1 MLLVCQ
7 AQPRTRCVGKNA
19 DAAALCSR
27 RSAGLHSSFRCIRLQ
42 RNAWSASSRTGRQ
55 SGESNPRSRHHRAG
69 DGSYI
74 VHTQTKK
81 LRLLLV
87 DDHAVVREGLRSLLG
102 TDQRFEVVGE
112 AADGLTAVSAAEH
125 LNPDV
130 VVMDVSLPGLN
141 GAQLARRLK
150 ETQPDV
156 KTLALTVHEE
166 GGYLRSLMDAGASG
180 YVLKRSAASEL
191 LRAIEVV
198 GEGGTYLDSSIA
210 GQLVSKLGQRR
221 PAIAPS
227 SALSE
232 REREV
237 VRYVA
242 HGYSNK
248 EIAAKLDVSVKTVET
263 YRYRATEKLG
273 LHSRADLVRY
283 AIDQGWLAES

>member
-1 MLLVCQ
+1 M
-7 AQPRTRCVGKNA
+7 
-19 DAAALCSR
+19 
-27 RSAGLHSSFRCIRLQ
+27 
-42 RNAWSASSRTGRQ
+42 
-55 SGESNPRSRHHRAG
+55 
-69 DGSYI
+69 
-74 VHTQTKK
+74 KK

-102 TDQRFEVVGE
+102 TDNRFEIVGE
-112 AADGLTAVSAAEH
+112 ASDGLTALSAAEN
-125 LNPDV
+125 LQPDV
-130 VVMDVSLPGLN
+130 VVMDVSIPGLN
-141 GAQLARRLK
+141 GAQVTRRLK
-150 ETQPDV
+150 ETMPNTRTV
-156 KTLALTVHEE
+156 ALTVHEE

-191 LRAIEVV
+191 LRAIEVI

-221 PAIAPS
+221 PPLAPS

-273 LHSRADLVRY
+273 LRSRADLVRY
-283 AIDQGWLAES
+283 AIDQGWLAEN

>member
-1 MLLVCQ
+1 M
-7 AQPRTRCVGKNA
+7 
-19 DAAALCSR
+19 
-27 RSAGLHSSFRCIRLQ
+27 
-42 RNAWSASSRTGRQ
+42 
-55 SGESNPRSRHHRAG
+55 
-69 DGSYI
+69 
-74 VHTQTKK
+74 
-81 LRLLLV
+81 
-87 DDHAVVREGLRSLLG
+87 REGLRSLLG
-102 TDQRFEVVGE
+102 TDNRFEIVGE
-112 AADGLTAVSAAEH
+112 AADGLTAVSVAEN

-130 VVMDVSLPGLN
+130 VVMDVSMPGLN

-150 ETQPDV
+150 ESRPDV

-191 LRAIEVV
+191 LRAIEVI

-242 HGYSNK
+242 RGYSNK

-283 AIDQGWLAES
+283 AIDQGWLTES

>member
-1 MLLVCQ
+1 M
-7 AQPRTRCVGKNA
+7 N
-19 DAAALCSR
+19 
-27 RSAGLHSSFRCIRLQ
+27 IM
-42 RNAWSASSRTGRQ
+42 
-55 SGESNPRSRHHRAG
+55 
-69 DGSYI
+69 
-74 VHTQTKK
+74 KK

-102 TDQRFEVVGE
+102 SDDRFEIVGE
-112 AADGLTAVSAAEH
+112 AWDGVGALSAVERQH
-125 LNPDV
+125 PDV

-141 GAQLARRLK
+141 GAQVTRKLK
-150 ETQPDV
+150 ATHPNV

-191 LRAIEVV
+191 LRAIQVV
-198 GEGGTYLDSSIA
+198 GEGGTYLDSAIA
-210 GQLVSKLGQRR
+210 EQLVGKLGHRR
-221 PAIAPS
+221 PAEGAS
-227 SALSE
+227 LALSE

-237 VRYVA
+237 VGFVA

-248 EIAAKLDVSVKTVET
+248 EIATKIDVSVKTVET

-283 AIDQGWLAES
+283 AIDQGWLTA

>member
-1 MLLVCQ
+1 M
-7 AQPRTRCVGKNA
+7 TR
-19 DAAALCSR
+19 
-27 RSAGLHSSFRCIRLQ
+27 
-42 RNAWSASSRTGRQ
+42 
-55 SGESNPRSRHHRAG
+55 
-69 DGSYI
+69 
-74 VHTQTKK
+74 K

-102 TDQRFEVVGE
+102 SDSRFEIIGE
-112 AADGLTAVSAAEH
+112 AADGPTALSAVDRLH
-125 LNPDV
+125 PDV
-130 VVMDVSLPGLN
+130 VVMDVSLPGIN
-141 GAQLARRLK
+141 GAQLTRRLK

-156 KTLALTVHEE
+156 RTLALTVHEE

-210 GQLVSKLGQRR
+210 GQLVSKLGQRKT
-221 PAIAPS
+221 ALAPS

-248 EIAAKLDVSVKTVET
+248 EIAGKLDVSVKTVET

-283 AIDQGWLAES
+283 AIDQGWLSDN

>member
-1 MLLVCQ
+1 M
-7 AQPRTRCVGKNA
+7 
-19 DAAALCSR
+19 
-27 RSAGLHSSFRCIRLQ
+27 
-42 RNAWSASSRTGRQ
+42 
-55 SGESNPRSRHHRAG
+55 
-69 DGSYI
+69 
-74 VHTQTKK
+74 TKK

-102 TDQRFEVVGE
+102 SDSRFEIVGE
-112 AADGLTAVSAAEH
+112 AADGPTALSAVDRLH
-125 LNPDV
+125 PDV
-130 VVMDVSLPGLN
+130 VVMDVSLPGIN
-141 GAQLARRLK
+141 GAQVTRRLK

-156 KTLALTVHEE
+156 RTLALTVHEE

-191 LRAIEVV
+191 LRAVEVV
-198 GEGGTYLDSSIA
+198 GEGGTYLDSAIA
-210 GQLVSKLGQRR
+210 GQLVSKLGQRKT
-221 PAIAPS
+221 ALAPS

-248 EIAAKLDVSVKTVET
+248 EIAGKLDVSVKTVET

-283 AIDQGWLAES
+283 AIDQGWLSDN

>member
-1 MLLVCQ
+1 M
-7 AQPRTRCVGKNA
+7 
-19 DAAALCSR
+19 SR
-27 RSAGLHSSFRCIRLQ
+27 
-42 RNAWSASSRTGRQ
+42 
-55 SGESNPRSRHHRAG
+55 
-69 DGSYI
+69 
-74 VHTQTKK
+74 K

-87 DDHAVVREGLRSLLG
+87 DDHAVVREGLRALLG
-102 TDQRFEVVGE
+102 NDERFEIVGE
-112 AADGLTAVSAAEH
+112 AADGMSALSLSQH
-125 LNPDV
+125 LHPDV
-130 VVMDVSLPGLN
+130 VVMDVSLPGMN
-141 GAQLARRLK
+141 GAQVTRRLK
-150 ETQPDV
+150 EVMPDV
-156 KTLALTVHEE
+156 RTLALTVHEE

-191 LRAIEVV
+191 LRAVEVV

-210 GQLVSKLGQRR
+210 GQLVSRLGSRK
-221 PAIAPS
+221 AALAPS

-237 VRYVA
+237 VRLVA

-283 AIDQGWLAES
+283 ALDQGWLTDN

>member
-1 MLLVCQ
+1 M
-7 AQPRTRCVGKNA
+7 T
-19 DAAALCSR
+19 
-27 RSAGLHSSFRCIRLQ
+27 
-42 RNAWSASSRTGRQ
+42 
-55 SGESNPRSRHHRAG
+55 
-69 DGSYI
+69 
-74 VHTQTKK
+74 TKK

-102 TDQRFEVVGE
+102 TDARFEIVGE
-112 AADGLTAVSAAEH
+112 AADGLTAISAVERLH
-125 LNPDV
+125 PDV
-130 VVMDVSLPGLN
+130 VVMDVSLPGMN
-141 GAQLARRLK
+141 GAQVTRRLK

-156 KTLALTVHEE
+156 RTLALTVHEE

-221 PAIAPS
+221 TALAPS

-283 AIDQGWLAES
+283 AIDQGWLADS

>member
-1 MLLVCQ
+1 M
-7 AQPRTRCVGKNA
+7 
-19 DAAALCSR
+19 
-27 RSAGLHSSFRCIRLQ
+27 
-42 RNAWSASSRTGRQ
+42 
-55 SGESNPRSRHHRAG
+55 
-69 DGSYI
+69 
-74 VHTQTKK
+74 TKK

-87 DDHAVVREGLRSLLG
+87 DDHMVVREGLRSLLG
-102 TDQRFEVVGE
+102 TDARFEIVGE
-112 AADGLTAVSAAEH
+112 AADGLTAISAVERLH
-125 LNPDV
+125 PDV
-130 VVMDVSLPGLN
+130 VVMDVSLPGMN
-141 GAQLARRLK
+141 GAQVTRKLK
-150 ETQPDV
+150 ESQPEV
-156 KTLALTVHEE
+156 RTLALTVHEE

-221 PAIAPS
+221 TALAPS

-237 VRYVA
+237 VRHVA

-283 AIDQGWLAES
+283 AIDQGWLADN

>member
-1 MLLVCQ
+1 M
-7 AQPRTRCVGKNA
+7 
-19 DAAALCSR
+19 
-27 RSAGLHSSFRCIRLQ
+27 
-42 RNAWSASSRTGRQ
+42 
-55 SGESNPRSRHHRAG
+55 
-69 DGSYI
+69 
-74 VHTQTKK
+74 KK

-102 TDQRFEVVGE
+102 TDSRFEIVGE
-112 AADGLTAVSAAEH
+112 AADGLTAISAVER
-125 LNPDV
+125 LQPDV
-130 VVMDVSLPGLN
+130 VVMDVSLPGMN
-141 GAQLARRLK
+141 GAQVTRRLK
-150 ETQPDV
+150 ESQPDV
-156 KTLALTVHEE
+156 RTLALTVHEE

-221 PAIAPS
+221 TALAPS

-283 AIDQGWLAES
+283 AIDQGWLADG

>member
-1 MLLVCQ
+1 
-7 AQPRTRCVGKNA
+7 
-19 DAAALCSR
+19 
-27 RSAGLHSSFRCIRLQ
+27 
-42 RNAWSASSRTGRQ
+42 
-55 SGESNPRSRHHRAG
+55 
-69 DGSYI
+69 
-74 VHTQTKK
+74 
-81 LRLLLV
+81 V

-102 TDQRFEVVGE
+102 ADDRFEIVGE
-112 AADGLTAVSAAEH
+112 AADGATAANAASD

-150 ETQPDV
+150 ERMPQV
-156 KTLALTVHEE
+156 KTLALTIHEE

-198 GEGGTYLDSSIA
+198 GEGGTYLDSSLA
-210 GQLVSKLGQRR
+210 GQLVSKLGHRR
-221 PAIAPS
+221 PSAAPS
-227 SALSE
+227 APLSE

-248 EIAAKLDVSVKTVET
+248 EIAAKLDVSVKTIET

-273 LHSRADLVRY
+273 LHGRADLVRY
-283 AIDQGWLAES
+283 AIDQGWLTEG

>member
-1 MLLVCQ
+1 M
-7 AQPRTRCVGKNA
+7 
-19 DAAALCSR
+19 
-27 RSAGLHSSFRCIRLQ
+27 
-42 RNAWSASSRTGRQ
+42 
-55 SGESNPRSRHHRAG
+55 
-69 DGSYI
+69 
-74 VHTQTKK
+74 HTQTKK

-102 TDQRFEVVGE
+102 TDNRFEVVGE
-112 AADGLTAVSAAEH
+112 AGDGLTAVTAATN

-150 ETQPDV
+150 ENLPDV

-221 PAIAPS
+221 PSVAPS

-283 AIDQGWLAES
+283 AIDQGWLSEG

>member
-1 MLLVCQ
+1 M
-7 AQPRTRCVGKNA
+7 
-19 DAAALCSR
+19 
-27 RSAGLHSSFRCIRLQ
+27 
-42 RNAWSASSRTGRQ
+42 
-55 SGESNPRSRHHRAG
+55 
-69 DGSYI
+69 
-74 VHTQTKK
+74 TKK

-102 TDQRFEVVGE
+102 SDTRFEIVGE
-112 AADGLTAVSAAEH
+112 AADGPTALSAVDRLH
-125 LNPDV
+125 PDV

-141 GAQLARRLK
+141 GAQVTRRLK
-150 ETQPDV
+150 ESQPDV
-156 KTLALTVHEE
+156 RTLALTVHEE
-166 GGYLRSLMDAGASG
+166 GGYLRSLMDAGACG

-210 GQLVSKLGQRR
+210 GQLVSKLGQRKT
-221 PAIAPS
+221 ALAPS

-283 AIDQGWLAES
+283 AIDQGWLSDN

>member
-1 MLLVCQ
+1 MHVQ
-7 AQPRTRCVGKNA
+7 
-19 DAAALCSR
+19 
-27 RSAGLHSSFRCIRLQ
+27 
-42 RNAWSASSRTGRQ
+42 
-55 SGESNPRSRHHRAG
+55 
-69 DGSYI
+69 
-74 VHTQTKK
+74 TQTKK

-102 TDQRFEVVGE
+102 TDDRFEIVGE
-112 AADGLTAVSAAEH
+112 AADGMTAITAAESM
-125 LNPDV
+125 NPDV
-130 VVMDVSLPGLN
+130 VVMDVSMPGLN

-150 ETQPDV
+150 ESRPEIR
-156 KTLALTVHEE
+156 TLALTVHEE

-237 VRYVA
+237 VRFVA

>member
-1 MLLVCQ
+1 M
-7 AQPRTRCVGKNA
+7 
-19 DAAALCSR
+19 
-27 RSAGLHSSFRCIRLQ
+27 
-42 RNAWSASSRTGRQ
+42 
-55 SGESNPRSRHHRAG
+55 
-69 DGSYI
+69 
-74 VHTQTKK
+74 KK

-87 DDHAVVREGLRSLLG
+87 DDHAVVREGLRSLLA
-102 TDQRFEVVGE
+102 TDSRFEIVGE
-112 AADGLTAVSAAEH
+112 AADGLTAISAVER
-125 LNPDV
+125 LQPDV
-130 VVMDVSLPGLN
+130 VVMDVSLPGMN
-141 GAQLARRLK
+141 GAQVTRRLK
-150 ETQPDV
+150 ESQPDV
-156 KTLALTVHEE
+156 RTLALTVHEE

-221 PAIAPS
+221 TALAPS

-283 AIDQGWLAES
+283 AIDQGWLADG